1 MIRRLILVVG
11 LGAALVGS
19 IYLEMIGT
27 NGRMLDTQGWT
38 VMGYAITP
46 D

>member
-19 IYLEMIGT
+19 IYLEKIET
-27 NGRMLDTQGWT
+27 NGGTLDTQGWT
-38 VMGYAITP
+38 TTGYAPTT